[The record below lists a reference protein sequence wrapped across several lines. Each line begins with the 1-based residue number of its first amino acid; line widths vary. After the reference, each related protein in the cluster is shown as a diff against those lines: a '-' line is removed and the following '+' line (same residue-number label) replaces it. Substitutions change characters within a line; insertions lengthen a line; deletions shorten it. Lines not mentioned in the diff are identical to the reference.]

1 MKKTLATLISVLLI
15 GAAAYAIPAWPG
27 KLRYIQPDGSVIMI
41 QKHGD
46 EFHHWTTDP
55 SGQIVDL
62 DKDGFYRPVDKSTL
76 ASRRNAAQAYRRQ
89 RNAARQAGGHIA
101 VGQKHFL
108 VILVEFTDVTFTS
121 PTANDDFAQMLNQPG
136 YNINGGTGSARDY
149 YYENSCGCFEP
160 IFDVY
165 GPVKLTH
172 PMEYYGG
179 NIQYGNDEED
189 KAPEE
194 AVADGCRGLDQEID
208 FSLYDNDNDGK
219 VDLVFM
225 YYAGYGEADSNVKD
239 SIWPHQWELTAGGIN
254 LVLDGKRIDSYAC
267 SNELMGYGTYQ
278 DTMCG
283 IGTACHEFGHAMG
296 LPDFYDTD
304 YKTNGEAGGLYS
316 YSIMCSGSYN
326 NDGRTPP
333 YFNIEERILLGWLDE
348 SALQEFPKNGSYTLP
363 DVTNN
368 VAWKTA
374 TDTDGEY
381 FVYECRNNSGWDK
394 YLPEFGMI
402 IYHVDKSVRTVKIN
416 GSSVRAVDLWT
427 NWSMTNAI
435 NENGSHPCF
444 YIVPSGSLQS
454 LNYSGNRFAFPGAA
468 KVTSFTPVGWSGF
481 ESGYAL
487 SGISYDGSQVTAN
500 VAVPSDALDYNVIAN
515 PGNGSYK
522 AGDVF
527 ELVLEESEARP
538 VSAVKWFFDDEP
550 ANGPSVVLRAG
561 KHTVEAAIT
570 LTDGSTKIVT
580 LEITAD

>member
-27 KLRYIQPDGSVIMI
+27 KLRYIQPDGSVITI

-55 SGQIVDL
+55 SGQIVEL
-62 DKDGFYRPVDKSTL
+62 NKDGFYRPVDNSTL

-89 RNAARQAGGHIA
+89 RNAERRASGHVA

-149 YYENSCGCFEP
+149 YYENSGGYFEP

-225 YYAGYGEADSNVKD
+225 YYAGYGEADSNVED

-267 SNELMGYGTYQ
+267 SNELMGYGSYQ
-278 DTMCG
+278 DKMCG

-316 YSIMCSGSYN
+316 YSTMCSGTYN
-326 NDGRTPP
+326 NNGRTPP

-402 IYHVDKSVRTVKIN
+402 IYHVDKSVRSVKIN
-416 GSSVRAVDLWT
+416 DSSVRAVDLWT
-427 NWSMTNAI
+427 NWRMTNAI

-444 YIVPSGSLQS
+444 YIIPSGNQKS
-454 LNYSGNRFAFPGAA
+454 LNYTGDRFAFPGAA
-468 KVTSFTPVGWSGF
+468 KVTSFKPVGWSGF
-481 ESGYAL
+481 ESGHAL

-570 LTDGSTKIVT
+570 LTDGGTKIVT